1 MSTAATRAKQI
12 ELDAAQRRV
21 VERLR
26 ATAPK
31 PASTRKRVGIVA
43 LSAFLFAVAF
53 ASRLVVNDP
62 DALLANFYIVPIAV
76 LAIEFGTRAGL
87 LAAAVAFALVP
98 AWAVINSVH
107 VDALGYASRGAAFL
121 VTGVVVGGFSDRLRR
136 DTAERQDAQRDL
148 ALYAD
153 QLEGSNRG
161 LARSVGRLEAF
172 AEIARAVGG
181 ETDLER
187 ILSLIIA
194 HGREIVA
201 ARTLVIY
208 LPDGRELAAVSGTP
222 RRSESQPRL
231 SVDGSVAGQ
240 VLLTGRPRRVVADT
254 DRPQLDQL
262 APGATEAILVPLVF
276 RGETLGVLAG
286 INGAGER
293 RFDEED
299 EQLLMSVAASAATAV
314 ATARSVAAARLRLS
328 VEAADQAR
336 ARWARELHDETLQG
350 LTGVRMVLSAGLA
363 RNDTGALRRAADT
376 ADTHLGEEMRKLRD
390 LIAELRPAALDDLG
404 LGPAIES
411 LAKRQAAIGGFSVEV
426 AVELESDR
434 RLAHDT
440 ETAIYRIVQEALSN
454 AVKHAGAG
462 HVGLRVRQLS
472 DRVQLAVD
480 DDGCGFD
487 PAGVR
492 AGFGL
497 TGMRERALLAG
508 GRLWVNSDAGGP
520 TSVTAVLPLPHGHGN
535 APARGGTPRAGYGSP
550 PS

>member
-1 MSTAATRAKQI
+1 MSTATGRARQI
-12 ELDAAQRRV
+12 ELEAAQRRV

-26 ATAPK
+26 ATSPT
-31 PASTRKRVGIVA
+31 PVSTGKRAGIIAVA
-43 LSAFLFAVAF
+43 ALLFALAF
-53 ASRLVVNDP
+53 ASRLAVNDP

-87 LAAAVAFALVP
+87 IAAAIAFALVP
-98 AWAVINSVH
+98 AWAVIDSVH
-107 VDALGYASRGAAFL
+107 VDALGYVSRGAAFL

-136 DTAERQDAQRDL
+136 DIAERQDAQRDL

-208 LPDGRELAAVSGTP
+208 LPDGDELAAVTGGA
-222 RRSESQPRL
+222 RRSESEPRL
-231 SVDGSVAGQ
+231 PLNGSLAGQ
-240 VLLTGRPRRVVADT
+240 VLLSGHPRRAGAEADGA
-254 DRPQLDQL
+254 QLEQL
-262 APGATEAILVPLVF
+262 APDATEAILVPLVF
-276 RGETLGVLAG
+276 RGEPLGVLAAV
-286 INGAGER
+286 NGAGER
-293 RFDEED
+293 RFGDED
-299 EQLLMSVAASAATAV
+299 EQLLMSIAASAATAV

-363 RNDTGALRRAADT
+363 RDDGGALRRAADT
-376 ADTHLGEEMRKLRD
+376 ADAHLGEEMRKLRD

-411 LAKRQAAIGGFSVEV
+411 LAKRQAAIAGFAVEV
-426 AVELESDR
+426 DIGLDSEQ
-434 RLAHDT
+434 RLARDT

-454 AVKHAGAG
+454 AVKHAQAE
-462 HVGLRVRQLS
+462 HVGLQVELRS
-472 DRVQLAVD
+472 DQVQLVVQ
-480 DDGCGFD
+480 DDGRGFE
-487 PAGVR
+487 PGGVH

-508 GRLWVNSDAGGP
+508 GRLSVTSAAGGP
-520 TSVTAVLPLPHGHGN
+520 TSVTAVLPLPH
-535 APARGGTPRAGYGSP
+535 R
-550 PS
+550 

>member
-1 MSTAATRAKQI
+1 VSTATGRARQI
-12 ELDAAQRRV
+12 ELEAAQRRV
-21 VERLR
+21 IERLR

-31 PASTRKRVGIVA
+31 PASTRKRIGIVGIAA
-43 LSAFLFAVAF
+43 LLFAVAF
-53 ASRLVVNDP
+53 ASRLAVDDP
-62 DALLANFYIVPIAV
+62 DALLANFYIVPITV

-87 LAAAVAFALVP
+87 LAAALAFALVP

-107 VDALGYASRGAAFL
+107 VDALGYVSRGAAFL
-121 VTGVVVGGFSDRLRR
+121 ITGVVVGGFSDRLRK

-208 LPDGRELAAVSGTP
+208 LPDGGELAAVRGRG
-222 RRSESQPRL
+222 RRSESEPRL
-231 SVDGSVAGQ
+231 PINGSLVGH
-240 VLLTGRPRRVVADT
+240 VLLSGRPRRVRAKADAA
-254 DRPQLDQL
+254 QLEQL
-262 APGATEAILVPLVF
+262 APDATEAILVPLVF
-276 RGETLGVLAG
+276 RGEPLGVLAA

-299 EQLLMSVAASAATAV
+299 EQLLMSIAASAATAV

-328 VEAADQAR
+328 LEAADQAR

-363 RNDTGALRRAADT
+363 RDEAGALRRAADT

-411 LAKRQAAIGGFSVEV
+411 LAKRQAAIAGF
-426 AVELESDR
+426 AVDVDIGLSSEQ

-454 AVKHAGAG
+454 AVKHAHAAR
-462 HVGLRVRQLS
+462 VALRVEQHS
-472 DRVQLAVD
+472 DQVQLEVQ
-480 DDGCGFD
+480 DDGRGFD
-487 PAGVR
+487 PGGVR

-508 GRLWVNSDAGGP
+508 GRLSVESAAGGP
-520 TSVTAVLPLPHGHGN
+520 TCVTAVLPLPH
-535 APARGGTPRAGYGSP
+535 R
-550 PS
+550 

>member
-1 MSTAATRAKQI
+1 MSTTATRAKQI

-21 VERLR
+21 VERLK
-26 ATAPK
+26 ATAPRPRS
-31 PASTRKRVGIVA
+31 PARRAAIVA
-43 LSAFLFAVAF
+43 LTAVLFAVAF
-53 ASRLVVNDP
+53 AARLAVNDP
-62 DALLANFYIVPIAV
+62 NALLANFYIVPIAV

-87 LAAAVAFALVP
+87 IAAAVAFALIP
-98 AWAVINSVH
+98 AWSVINSVH
-107 VDALGYASRGAAFL
+107 VDALGYVSRGAAFL
-121 VTGVVVGGFSDRLRR
+121 ITGVIVGGFSDRLRR
-136 DTAERQDAQRDL
+136 DIAERQDAQRDL

-161 LARSVGRLEAF
+161 LARSVARLEAF

-208 LPDGRELAAVSGTP
+208 LPDGDELAAVRGSA

-231 SVDGSVAGQ
+231 PLNGSLAGR
-240 VLLTGRPRRVVADT
+240 VLLSGRPRRVGAEADAAE
-254 DRPQLDQL
+254 LEQL
-262 APGATEAILVPLVF
+262 APDATEGILVPLVF

-286 INGAGER
+286 INVAGER

-299 EQLLMSVAASAATAV
+299 EQLLSSVAASAATAV

-328 VEAADQAR
+328 LEAADQAR

-363 RNDTGALRRAADT
+363 RDDAGALRRAADT
-376 ADTHLGEEMRKLRD
+376 ADAHLGEEMRKLRD

-411 LAKRQAAIGGFSVEV
+411 LAKRQAAIAGFAVEV
-426 AVELESDR
+426 DIGLDSR
-434 RLAHDT
+434 QRLARDT

-454 AVKHAGAG
+454 AVKHAQAE
-462 HVGLRVRQLS
+462 HVGLRVELRS
-472 DRVQLAVD
+472 DQVQLVVH
-480 DDGCGFD
+480 DDGHGFD
-487 PAGVR
+487 PGGVR

-497 TGMRERALLAG
+497 TGMRERAVLAG
-508 GRLWVNSDAGGP
+508 GRLSVTSAAGGP
-520 TSVTAVLPLPHGHGN
+520 TSVTAVLPLPQ
-535 APARGGTPRAGYGSP
+535 R
-550 PS
+550 

>member
-1 MSTAATRAKQI
+1 MSTAATRAQQI
-12 ELDAAQRRV
+12 ELEAAQRRV

-31 PASTRKRVGIVA
+31 PVSTRKRAAVIGLAVV
-43 LSAFLFAVAF
+43 LFAVAF
-53 ASRLVVNDP
+53 SARLAVDDP
-62 DALLANFYIVPIAV
+62 NALLANFYVVPIAV
-76 LAIEFGTRAGL
+76 LAIEFGARAGL
-87 LAAAVAFALVP
+87 IAAAVAFALIP
-98 AWAVINSVH
+98 AWSAINAVH
-107 VDALGYASRGAAFL
+107 VDALGYVSRGAAFL
-121 VTGVVVGGFSDRLRR
+121 VTGVVVGAFSDRLRK
-136 DTAERQDAQRDL
+136 DIAERQDAQRDL

-153 QLEGSNRG
+153 QLEASNRD
-161 LARSVGRLEAF
+161 LAQSVGRLEAF

-194 HGREIVA
+194 HGREIVS

-208 LPDGRELAAVSGTP
+208 LPDGGELAAVSGTP
-222 RRSESQPRL
+222 RRSESRPRL
-231 SVDGSVAGQ
+231 PVDGSLAGQ
-240 VLLTGRPRRVVADT
+240 VLLTGRPRRVAAGP
-254 DRPQLDQL
+254 DRAQSEQLEQL
-262 APGATEAILVPLVF
+262 ASAATEAILVPLVF

-293 RFDEED
+293 AFDEED

-314 ATARSVAAARLRLS
+314 ATARSVAEARLRLS
-328 VEAADQAR
+328 LEAADQAR

-350 LTGVRMVLSAGLA
+350 LIGVRMVLSAGLA
-363 RNDTGALRRAADT
+363 RDDGAALRRAADT
-376 ADTHLGEEMRKLRD
+376 ADVHLGDEMRKLRD

-411 LAKRQAAIGGFSVEV
+411 LAKRQAAVGGFAVDV
-426 AVELESDR
+426 AVDLESAR
-434 RLAHDT
+434 RLAPDT

-480 DDGCGFD
+480 DDGRGFD
-487 PAGVR
+487 PGGVPD
-492 AGFGL
+492 GFGL

-508 GRLWVNSDAGGP
+508 GRLWVNSADGGP
-520 TSVTAVLPLPHGHGN
+520 TSVTAVLPLP
-535 APARGGTPRAGYGSP
+535 R
-550 PS
+550 

>member
-1 MSTAATRAKQI
+1 MSTAASRAKQI
-12 ELDAAQRRV
+12 ELEAAQRRV
-21 VERLR
+21 VERLKATSPTRRSPARR
-26 ATAPK
+26 AA
-31 PASTRKRVGIVA
+31 IVA
-43 LSAFLFAVAF
+43 IAGVLFALAF
-53 ASRLVVNDP
+53 AARLAVDDP

-87 LAAAVAFALVP
+87 VAAVLAFALIP
-98 AWAVINSVH
+98 AWSVINSVH

-121 VTGVVVGGFSDRLRR
+121 ITGVVVGGFSDRLRK
-136 DTAERQDAQRDL
+136 DIAERQDAQRDL

-208 LPDGRELAAVSGTP
+208 LPDGGELAAVTGSA
-222 RRSESQPRL
+222 RRSESEPRL
-231 SVDGSVAGQ
+231 PLNGSLAGQ
-240 VLLTGRPRRVVADT
+240 VLLSGEPRRVGAGADAA
-254 DRPQLDQL
+254 QLEQL
-262 APGATEAILVPLVF
+262 APAATEAILVPLVF
-276 RGETLGVLAG
+276 RGEPLGVLAA

-293 RFDEED
+293 RFDDEG
-299 EQLLMSVAASAATAV
+299 EQLLMSIAASAATAV

-328 VEAADQAR
+328 LEAADQAR

-363 RNDTGALRRAADT
+363 RDDNGALRRAADT
-376 ADTHLGEEMRKLRD
+376 ADAHLGEEMRKLRD

-411 LAKRQAAIGGFSVEV
+411 LAKRQAAIAGFAVEV
-426 AVELESDR
+426 DIGLDSEQ
-434 RLAHDT
+434 RLARDT

-454 AVKHAGAG
+454 AVKHAQAE
-462 HVGLRVRQLS
+462 HVGLQVELCS
-472 DRVQLAVD
+472 DQVQLVVQ
-480 DDGCGFD
+480 DDGRGFD
-487 PAGVR
+487 PGGVR

-508 GRLWVNSDAGGP
+508 GRLSVASEDGGP
-520 TSVTAVLPLPHGHGN
+520 TCITAVLPLP
-535 APARGGTPRAGYGSP
+535 PA
-550 PS
+550 

>member
-1 MSTAATRAKQI
+1 M
-12 ELDAAQRRV
+12 
-21 VERLR
+21 
-26 ATAPK
+26 
-31 PASTRKRVGIVA
+31 
-43 LSAFLFAVAF
+43 
-53 ASRLVVNDP
+53 
-62 DALLANFYIVPIAV
+62 PIAV

-87 LAAAVAFALVP
+87 IAAAVAFALVP
-98 AWAVINSVH
+98 AWSVINSVH
-107 VDALGYASRGAAFL
+107 VDALGYVSRGAAFL
-121 VTGVVVGGFSDRLRR
+121 VTGVVVGGFSDRLRK
-136 DTAERQDAQRDL
+136 DIAERQDAQRDL

-208 LPDGRELAAVSGTP
+208 LPDGGELAAVTRKRAALGVAAAAAAQRLARRPGAAVRAPAARRAPRRTPRSSSSSRPTRP
-222 RRSESQPRL
+222 RRSSCRW
-231 SVDGSVAGQ
+231 SSAA
-240 VLLTGRPRRVVADT
+240 RRWACS
-254 DRPQLDQL
+254 P
-262 APGATEAILVPLVF
+262 A
-276 RGETLGVLAG
+276 

-328 VEAADQAR
+328 LEAADQAR

-363 RNDTGALRRAADT
+363 RDDNGALRRAADT
-376 ADTHLGEEMRKLRD
+376 ADAHLGEEMRKLRD

-411 LAKRQAAIGGFSVEV
+411 LAKRQAAIAGFAVEV
-426 AVELESDR
+426 DIGLDSEQ
-434 RLAHDT
+434 RLARDT

-454 AVKHAGAG
+454 AVKHAQAE
-462 HVGLRVRQLS
+462 HVGPPGRAAAPTRCS
-472 DRVQLAVD
+472 SWSRTTAA
-480 DDGCGFD
+480 GST
-487 PAGVR
+487 PAACAR
-492 AGFGL
+492 ASG
-497 TGMRERALLAG
+497 
-508 GRLWVNSDAGGP
+508 
-520 TSVTAVLPLPHGHGN
+520 
-535 APARGGTPRAGYGSP
+535 
-550 PS
+550 

>member
-1 MSTAATRAKQI
+1 MTTAATRAKQI
-12 ELDAAQRRV
+12 ELEAAQRRV
-21 VERLR
+21 VERLKATSPQRRSPARR
-26 ATAPK
+26 AA
-31 PASTRKRVGIVA
+31 IVA
-43 LSAFLFAVAF
+43 IAALLFAVAF
-53 ASRLVVNDP
+53 AARLAVNDP

-87 LAAAVAFALVP
+87 IAAAVAFALVP
-98 AWAVINSVH
+98 AWSVINSVH
-107 VDALGYASRGAAFL
+107 VDALGYVSRGAAFL
-121 VTGVVVGGFSDRLRR
+121 LTGVIVGGFSDRLRK
-136 DTAERQDAQRDL
+136 DIAERQDAQRDL

-161 LARSVGRLEAF
+161 LARSVERLEAF

-208 LPDGRELAAVSGTP
+208 LPDGGELAAVSGTA

-231 SVDGSVAGQ
+231 PVDGSLAGQ
-240 VLLTGRPRRVVADT
+240 VLLTGEPRRAGADG
-254 DRPQLDQL
+254 DRFQLQQL
-262 APGATEAILVPLVF
+262 APDAAEAILVPLVF
-276 RGETLGVLAG
+276 RGETLGVLSA

-293 RFDEED
+293 RFDGED

-363 RNDTGALRRAADT
+363 RDDGGALRRAADT
-376 ADTHLGEEMRKLRD
+376 ADEHLGEEMRKLRD

-411 LAKRQAAIGGFSVEV
+411 LAKRQAAIGGFAVDV
-426 AVELESDR
+426 AVDLESER
-434 RLAHDT
+434 RLAPDT

-454 AVKHAGAG
+454 AVKHAAAE

-472 DRVQLAVD
+472 DRVQLVVD
-480 DDGCGFD
+480 DNGRGFD
-487 PAGVR
+487 PGGVR
-492 AGFGL
+492 NGFGL

-508 GRLWVNSDAGGP
+508 GRLWVNSADGGP
-520 TSVTAVLPLPHGHGN
+520 TSVTAVLPLPDRQLR
-535 APARGGTPRAGYGSP
+535 APA
-550 PS
+550 